1 MSIETITHQMIQLL
15 AMMALGFL
23 LCKAGIVDR
32 DFNKKLTGLLNNCA
46 LPATILAAVLDQTG
60 ERDMEKFAVITIVS
74 MAFYILMPVLS
85 FLLVKPFPF
94 IPEKEKG
101 QYMFVLTFS
110 NVGFMGIPVTQSLL
124 GNEGVLYAAVLNVM
138 FNVAC
143 FTLGVM
149 QINYGNDG
157 GKGSINLKKLL
168 SPCVI
173 ASVAALMI
181 YISGF
186 RMPQDVISICSTV
199 GGITTPA
206 AMIMIGATLGTMKA
220 GEVFGDLRVYP
231 FSLFRQILLP
241 YLIMSVIGLFIKD
254 AMMINVLSV
263 MMLMPAANLAVILS
277 YQYDRDEKLASRLVF
292 ISTLMSMITIPV
304 MLFFM
309 QK

>member
-1 MSIETITHQMIQLL
+1 MSIETITHQMIQLM
-15 AMMALGFL
+15 AMMALGFI
-23 LCKAGIVDR
+23 LCRTGIIDR

-46 LPATILAAVLDQTG
+46 LPATIMAAVLDQTG
-60 ERDMEKFAVITIVS
+60 ERDMEKFLMITIASLAYYV
-74 MAFYILMPVLS
+74 IMPVFS
-85 FLLVKPFPF
+85 FALIKLFPF

-138 FNVAC
+138 FNVSC

-149 QINYGNDG
+149 QINYGRED
-157 GKGSINLKKLL
+157 GKGAIELKKLL

-173 ASVAALMI
+173 ASVAALLI
-181 YISGF
+181 YISGI
-186 RMPQDVISICSTV
+186 RMPQDVISVCSTV
-199 GGITTPA
+199 GGITTPT

-220 GEVFGDLRVYP
+220 GEVFGDFRVYP
-231 FSLFRQILLP
+231 FSLFRQILVP
-241 YLIMSVIGLFIKD
+241 YLIMSVISLFIKD
-254 AMMINVLSV
+254 VMMINVLSI

-292 ISTLMSMITIPV
+292 ISTLLSMITIPL